1 MNAQVFPAATLA
13 ALGDAYPLMPTKLG
27 HSLLSHPLLS
37 LAALEA
43 LACALPADSVEFNPG
58 KLPIG
63 IAPDDVPV
71 ASLGVAETIRTIERS
86 SSWVALKRIEQLPA
100 YADLLDTILAE
111 LEPIVKP
118 VSGEMLLHEGFI
130 FISSPGSV
138 TPFHFDP
145 EHNVLLQVQG
155 SKTMT
160 IFPASDEELI
170 SPTVH
175 EAFHVGKHHRNLA
188 WREEFAARGE
198 AITIGPGQAIHVPPK
213 SPHWVAN
220 GPDVSVSLSVTWR
233 SRWSFAE
240 ADARA
245 FNALLR
251 QAGLNPRR
259 PSSFPG
265 RNLGKSLAYRVI
277 RRMGGLPKQGGQS
290 GPGA

>member
-1 MNAQVFPAATLA
+1 MNAQIFPADALA
-13 ALGDAYPLMPTKLG
+13 AFGDAYPLKAAKLN
-27 HSLLSHPLLS
+27 HSLLNHPLLS
-37 LAALEA
+37 LEALEG

-63 IAPDDVPV
+63 IAPDDVPR

-86 SSWVALKRIEQLPA
+86 SSWVALKRIEQVPP
-100 YADLLDTILAE
+100 YAEFLGSILAE
-111 LEPIVKP
+111 LEPVVNP
-118 VSGEMLLHEGFI
+118 RSGEMLRHEGFI

-145 EHNVLLQVQG
+145 EHNVLLQLQG

-160 IFPASDEELI
+160 IFPAGDEELLA
-170 SPTVH
+170 PTVH

-188 WREEFAARGE
+188 WRDDFAARGE
-198 AITIGPGQAIHVPPK
+198 AFALCAGEAVHVPPK

-220 GPDVSVSLSVTWR
+220 GPEVSISLSVTWR
-233 SRWSFAE
+233 SEWSFAE

-251 QAGLNPRR
+251 QAGLTPRR
-259 PSSFPG
+259 PSAFPG
-265 RNLGKSLAYRVI
+265 RNLAKSLAYRAI
-277 RRMGGLPKQGGQS
+277 RRIGGNSNPRDQLDTG
-290 GPGA
+290 